1 MRHLEAQEQ
10 KIGGKKMKRSFLL
23 LILVIGMLLFS
34 ACGTP
39 ETIEQPAQ
47 SPAPQQES
55 PVKPTPASTPEQQTR
70 ATFTIS
76 SLSIS
81 PTEINTGER
90 ITISAFASNRS
101 FFDGNYKV
109 IFKIDNEVVETVEVP
124 LASGDMKKVDFAATV
139 DYAPGTYSVDVN
151 GLLGS
156 FMVKEPPEPEPPAPE
171 PTAEFTI
178 TGFDQTYSDL
188 LKRWKS
194 VYINYT
200 IQNNGEV
207 HISYYKVYF
216 TITCDD
222 GSRYQSWT
230 NGSHIF
236 VGQELSDSEEVLV
249 EGKEVTSV
257 EIDNYEL
264 LAGEVPNEITS
275 AEFTITGFDQTYYEG
290 LKEWS
295 NYVDINYII
304 QNTGEA
310 HIAFC
315 RIYFTITFDDGS
327 QYQGWTRE
335 WDILVGQKWYDSTI
349 VEVEG
354 KKVTSVEL
362 TDWDLLAGEVPEVIY
377 EITGTAD
384 KVDVTLSNAS
394 GGTEQYDDV
403 YLPKK
408 YDYGSFS
415 DSFLYIS
422 AQNQG
427 DSGSVTVSIYIN
439 GRLFK
444 TSRSSGAYVIASAS
458 GSK

>member
-1 MRHLEAQEQ
+1 MR
-10 KIGGKKMKRSFLL
+10 KKWLCVIVG
-23 LILVIGMLLFS
+23 LILLFTAAS
-34 ACGTP
+34 CAAPASVPELAPAPEP
-39 ETIEQPAQ
+39 ETVEPV
-47 SPAPQQES
+47 QE
-55 PVKPTPASTPEQQTR
+55 PTR

-76 SLSIS
+76 ILSIS
-81 PTEINTGER
+81 PAEINTGEL
-90 ITISAFASNRS
+90 ITVMVFVSNAS
-101 FFDGNYKV
+101 FFTGNNEL
-109 IFKIDNEVVETVEVP
+109 IFKIDNEVVETMDLY
-124 LASGDMKKVDFAATV
+124 LASGEYKKVEFAATV

-151 GLLGS
+151 GILGS
-156 FMVKEPPEPEPPAPE
+156 FTVKEPPAPE

-230 NGSHIF
+230 NGIHIF
-236 VGQELSDSEEVLV
+236 VGQELSDSTRGVLV
-249 EGKEVTSV
+249 EGKKVTSV
-257 EIDNYEL
+257 EIDDFEL

-275 AEFTITGFDQTYYEG
+275 VEFTITGFDQNYYEA

-295 NYVDINYII
+295 DYVDINYTI

-315 RIYFTITFDDGS
+315 RVYYTITFDDGS
-327 QYQGWTRE
+327 QYQGWTSE

-349 VEVEG
+349 VRVEG

-362 TDWDLLAGEVPEVIY
+362 TDWDLLAGEAPAVIY
-377 EITGTAD
+377 EITGTA
-384 KVDVTLSNAS
+384 KEVDVTLNNAS

-403 YLPKK
+403 RLPKK
-408 YDYGSFS
+408 YTYYYFS

-427 DSGSVTVSIYIN
+427 DSGSVTVKIYIN